1 MKPLSN
7 FEFEISKIDHVIV
20 YKKKEINSSYISFT
34 TKKENNEIT
43 ALLKNITHKD
53 RNNEWYNV
61 KEESS
66 T

>member
-1 MKPLSN
+1 M
-7 FEFEISKIDHVIV
+7 FHI
-20 YKKKEINSSYISFT
+20 YISFT
-34 TKKENNEIT
+34 TNKENNEIT
-43 ALLKNITHKD
+43 ALLKNITYKD